1 MADVVS
7 TKAIKQST
15 THSLQKL
22 YYMALIEPGEFNIS
36 QNKPLWFERIYIF
49 QEVGTWNYYFNHLGI
64 EK

>member
-15 THSLQKL
+15 THSLQEL

-36 QNKPLWFERIYIF
+36 QNKPL
-49 QEVGTWNYYFNHLGI
+49 
-64 EK
+64 